1 MTAFTGFP
9 EQALV
14 FYEGLEADNS
24 KAYWTDHRE
33 VYREFVL
40 APFEALLRELEPE
53 FGAGKMFRPYRDVRF
68 SKDKTLYKTQASAV
82 VDGPEGSLYVQLSAD
97 GLLVAG
103 GYWHTQSDQVARLRA
118 AVADEAAGADL
129 LRVLATLEATGFTVS
144 GERIRTTPRGY
155 DRDHPRI
162 ALLQHK
168 TLTAA
173 LAEPPQEWLHTAQ
186 CRDHVVQAW
195 RALAPLSAWLG
206 RHVGPSREPA
216 RSRR

>member
-1 MTAFTGFP
+1 VTPFTGFP

-24 KAYWTDHRE
+24 KAYWTDHRD
-33 VYREFVL
+33 VYRECVL

-53 FGAGKMFRPYRDVRF
+53 FGAAKMFRPYRDVRF

-82 VDGPEGSLYVQLSAD
+82 VDAPEGSLYVQLSAD

-103 GYWHTQSDQVARLRA
+103 GYWRTSSDQVARLRA
-118 AVADEAAGADL
+118 AVADDAAGADL
-129 LRVLATLEATGFTVS
+129 LRVLATLEADGFTVS

-162 ALLQHK
+162 ELLQHK

-173 LAEPPQEWLHTAQ
+173 RAEPPETWLHTAQ
-186 CRDHVVQAW
+186 CRDHVAQGW
-195 RALAPLSAWLG
+195 RALGPLSAWLG